1 MKVEQYFKNIST
13 LTKTSILLGMSNL
26 LLAGSVLGFTL
37 YYSSRDIVT
46 RIIPAGMT
54 TEAEIS
60 SKSANADYKR
70 AIALFIVTMTNNL
83 SPRTAV
89 GILDQMEP
97 YFMPNIYKDY
107 RSYALSIIED
117 PYLKNANVVSA
128 FYPDAVQYEKETDR
142 VFVIGTRVLK
152 GDAVD
157 KSTKITFELSVGIF
171 NGRPIV
177 TYIKSYPGGQGKTLG
192 TMLNQ
197 AGGKYE
203 NLPEEAKPLDMRTA
217 TPDDI
222 AKDVVE
228 KRGDIDVQPQEPII
242 TKFE

>member
-1 MKVEQYFKNIST
+1 MKAEQYFKNLGT
-13 LTKTSILLGMSNL
+13 LSKTTILLGLSNV
-26 LLAGSVLGFTL
+26 LLASAVLGFVV
-37 YYSSRDIVT
+37 YYSSRDVVT

-54 TEAEIS
+54 REAVIA
-60 SKSANADYKR
+60 SKSANADYKK
-70 AIALFIVTMTNNL
+70 AIALFVVTMTNNL

-89 GILDQMEP
+89 GILDEMEP
-97 YFMPNIYKDY
+97 YFMPEIYKEY

-128 FYPDAVQYEKETDR
+128 FYPEAVQYEKETDR
-142 VFVIGTRVLK
+142 IFVIGTRILK

-177 TYIKSYPGGQGKTLG
+177 TYIKSYPGGQGKTLS

-197 AGGKYE
+197 AEGKYE
-203 NLPEEAKPLDMRTA
+203 NLPEEVKPLDMRQV
-217 TPDDI
+217 TPDEI